1 MSNDQPPASFRTWLG
16 IYARGLCMGVADMVP
31 GVSGGTMALVTGI
44 YYRLIAALAAINL
57 RAFKLLLGGGAT
69 RAWRQ
74 VDGTFLTV
82 LLAGILSSVF
92 AMSHLV
98 IWLFET
104 HPVLVLGF
112 FLGVLLVAVI
122 LIAQSVHWDR
132 KAIALSVLMLFLALA
147 IVVGSSATITP
158 SLPWL
163 FLGGCLAITAMILPG
178 ISGSLILLMLGLYT
192 PAVEA
197 VRTFDVVTLL
207 VFASGCATGIMLFS
221 RILQWILKHYE
232 NLALAG
238 MTGIVT
244 GSMIRLWPWQLGMG
258 ESTALHLAWPADG
271 GLALQGLLALA
282 LGMLVYGVL
291 HALGRRLRP

>member
-1 MSNDQPPASFRTWLG
+1 MSNDQPPVSFRTWLG

-44 YYRLIAALAAINL
+44 YYRLIAALASINMGAL
-57 RAFKLLLGGGAT
+57 KLLLGG
-69 RAWRQ
+69 RVMQAWRQ
-74 VDGTFLTV
+74 MDGTFLTV

-112 FLGVLLVAVI
+112 FLGVLLLAVL
-122 LIAQSVHWDR
+122 LIARSVHWNI
-132 KAIALSVLMLFLALA
+132 KAVALSILMFLLALV
-147 IVVGSSATITP
+147 IVVGGSANITP

-197 VRTFDVVTLL
+197 VRTFDLVALL

-221 RILQWILKHYE
+221 RVLQWILRHYG

-244 GSMIRLWPWQLGMG
+244 GSMIRLWPWQLGLG
-258 ESTALHLAWPADG
+258 ESTALHLAWPASSA
-271 GLALQGLLALA
+271 LAIQGLLAMG
-282 LGMLVYGVL
+282 LGVLTYGLL
-291 HALGRRLRP
+291 HALGRRLGS